1 MTDDTLT
8 AAVARLRDRWE
19 FAAGCE
25 CSLCRDIHT
34 VLAALEAAQADAA
47 RYRWLRCNMS
57 HYNVDADYDVEG
69 RNVPALAQ
77 VSDRIWYHA
86 TDDMSDTLDAA
97 IDAAMKGE
105 EDA

>member
-34 VLAALEAAQADAA
+34 VLAALEAAQVEA
-47 RYRWLRCNMS
+47 RR
-57 HYNVDADYDVEG
+57 G
-69 RNVPALAQ
+69 
-77 VSDRIWYHA
+77 
-86 TDDMSDTLDAA
+86 
-97 IDAAMKGE
+97 
-105 EDA
+105 

>member
-34 VLAALEAAQADAA
+34 VLAALEAAQVEARRGKAMADA
-47 RYRWLRCNMS
+47 LREN
-57 HYNVDADYDVEG
+57 
-69 RNVPALAQ
+69 
-77 VSDRIWYHA
+77 
-86 TDDMSDTLDAA
+86 
-97 IDAAMKGE
+97 
-105 EDA
+105 